1 MLRHQGRYGTTL
13 KLQNLILLVRKS
25 SLPPSRST
33 TRTRR
38 RPRRGSHRL
47 RPPPPGRP
55 GRTATP
61 APSTP
66 SSSAPATS
74 SPASSTPTAAA
85 AAGSSPAT
93 SSRSSNL
100 ARGSH
105 SRPCWS
111 RGSPS
116 SRIPPSQLSSL
127 VQSITL
133 RRRHITRRSSHISK
147 VPSPH
152 PQV

>member
-13 KLQNLILLVRKS
+13 KLQNLILLVRKN

-33 TRTRR
+33 TRTPR

-47 RPPPPGRP
+47 RPPPPGR
-55 GRTATP
+55 RLTATL